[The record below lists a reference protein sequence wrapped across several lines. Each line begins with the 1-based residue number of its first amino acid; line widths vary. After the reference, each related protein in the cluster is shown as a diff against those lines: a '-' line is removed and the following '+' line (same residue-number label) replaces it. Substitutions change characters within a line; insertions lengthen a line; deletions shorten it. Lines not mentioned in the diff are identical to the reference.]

1 MTQEQIDLAVEV
13 LEPFAAR
20 WESVEHTAGAA
31 MIYPEFRKA
40 YDALIALKAIQPT
53 GEAREL
59 IADIKRRRQRYNDS
73 YTDEGIFLDRLAD
86 ALERQSPT
94 PQPQQDAGSG
104 GWKLV
109 PVEPTEA
116 MLKASWFQDWLNEGA
131 SEKEVEALFQERWAD
146 ERDDIMRSYRAM
158 LAAAPQPE
166 PSEPEGGER

>member
-104 GWKLV
+104 GCTKDGQPCLV
-109 PVEPTEA
+109 GKGTE
-116 MLKASWFQDWLNEGA
+116 
-131 SEKEVEALFQERWAD
+131 D
-146 ERDDIMRSYRAM
+146 EHWRCGTFACGR
-158 LAAAPQPE
+158 AAAPQPE